1 MHDENDSAE
10 GLIRF
15 LWRHKI
21 WWLAPA
27 LSVLAITGLLLYFG
41 RSSASSPFLYTLF

>member
-1 MHDENDSAE
+1 MSDEQESSESIAA
-10 GLIRF
+10 F

-21 WWLAPA
+21 WWMMPA

-41 RSSASSPFLYTLF
+41 RTDASSPFVYTLF